1 MNDIICVA
9 HLVAPNKCVRHLV
22 SHLFPTSGTYSDAAP
37 TSTNFDILKRNF
49 RFSGCVTYSNLTGLI
64 LYAMRNFV
72 GLFLRGLKT
81 FTVGFLNETNYRG

>member
-9 HLVAPNKCVRHLV
+9 PFLAPTRCVWDLV
-22 SHLFPTSGTYSDAAP
+22 SHLFPTSGTYSHMAP

-49 RFSGCVTYSNLTGLI
+49 RFSGCVTYSNLKGLI

-72 GLFLRGLKT
+72 GLFFRGLKT
-81 FTVGFLNETNYRG
+81 FIIGFLNETNYRG